1 MTQYVDLTKTEGC
14 IGLLAEN
21 GETIVLTGVSVN
33 SMPLSVKER
42 EGELYADFAAKYGI
56 HFIFDDD
63 IPEIDF
69 YSVPRLDI
77 GARDNDGGFIASV
90 GEPFS
95 LRDPVPLIYI
105 SADRKCYLL
114 TKDATEF
121 LSIVSNWKVKLTPY
135 DAVTLY
141 PSKDDA
147 RKDYQIIDFEK
158 TEQYQKLREM
168 MKK

>member
-14 IGLLAEN
+14 IGILPEN

-33 SMPLSVKER
+33 SMPLSVKQR
-42 EGELYADFAAKYGI
+42 EGELYADFAKKHGI

-90 GEPFS
+90 SESFS
-95 LRDPVPLIYI
+95 LSDSICLVYI
-105 SADRKCYLL
+105 SPDRKCYLL

-121 LSIVSNWKVKLTPY
+121 LTIVSDWRY
-135 DAVTLY
+135 DGVTLY
-141 PSKDDA
+141 PTKDKA
-147 RKDYQIIDFEK
+147 REKYEIIDFEK
-158 TEQYQKLREM
+158 TEQYQTLKNM
-168 MKK
+168 MKR

>member
-1 MTQYVDLTKTEGC
+1 MTQYMDLTKTEGC
-14 IGLLAEN
+14 IGILAEN

-33 SMPLSVKER
+33 AMPLSVKLK
-42 EGELYADFAAKYGI
+42 EGELYADFAKKYGI

-63 IPEIDF
+63 IPDTDF

-77 GARDNDGGFIASV
+77 GARDNGGGFIASV
-90 GEPFS
+90 SESFS
-95 LRDPVPLIYI
+95 LSDSVCLVYI
-105 SADRKCYLL
+105 SSDRKCYLL

-121 LSIVSNWKVKLTPY
+121 LSIVSDWKGRLTPY
-135 DAVTLY
+135 DGVTLY
-141 PSKDDA
+141 PSKDKA
-147 RKDYQIIDFEK
+147 REEFEIIDFEK

>member
-1 MTQYVDLTKTEGC
+1 MTQYIDLTKTEGC

-21 GETIVLTGVSVN
+21 RETIVLTGVSVN

-90 GEPFS
+90 SESFS
-95 LRDPVPLIYI
+95 LSDPICLVYI

-121 LSIVSNWKVKLTPY
+121 LSIVSDWKGRLTPFEE
-135 DAVTLY
+135 VTLY

-147 RKDYQIIDFEK
+147 RKNYQIIDFEK
-158 TEQYQKLREM
+158 TEQYQNLREM